1 MVAREFRIVVT
12 GGRNFYDEAALTE
25 ALDALRPTR
34 VAQGG
39 CPTGADAIARDW
51 CAENEVECVTYEAD
65 WEKHGRAAGPLRSA
79 KMIDEEKPHL
89 VLATNGG
96 NGTKACVRYA
106 RKVCRVVLGVV
117 S

>member
-1 MVAREFRIVVT
+1 MKDLRIVVT

-25 ALDALRPTR
+25 ALDVLRPTR

-51 CAENEVECVTYEAD
+51 CKTNDVECVTYDAE
-65 WEKHGRAAGPLRSA
+65 WQKHGAAAGPIRSRE
-79 KMIDEEKPHL
+79 MIDKERPHL

-96 NGTKACVRYA
+96 NGTKAAVRHA
-106 RKVCRVVLGVV
+106 RKVGVIVLGVV